1 MTLWRPPSA
10 IRVKVLGLVWR
21 DKRLLA
27 AEVETDTGL
36 VKGVRPLGGS
46 IEYGES
52 REQALH
58 REFREE
64 LGTAITIH
72 GPWHVF
78 ENIYTHEGALGHEIV
93 FAADVALADQA
104 LYQQDEIVFAEDNG
118 LTWKARWVNL
128 NELKASGLALYPEGL
143 ADYLTALSRRFRAS
157 T

>member
-36 VKGVRPLGGS
+36 IKGVRPLGGS
-46 IEYGES
+46 VEYGES

-64 LGTAITIH
+64 LGTAIAIH

-78 ENIYTHEGALGHEIV
+78 ENIFTHEGALGHEIV
-93 FAADVALADQA
+93 FAADVELADRT
-104 LYQQDEIVFAEDNG
+104 LYQRDEITFAEDNG
-118 LTWKARWVNL
+118 LISKARWIDL
-128 NELKASGLALYPEGL
+128 DELKRSGVALYPEGL
-143 ADYLTALSRRFRAS
+143 ADYLAALPRQN
-157 T
+157 